1 MRTFRFEELPTA
13 PLIVDA
19 IYEGGEAKNL
29 QAEVLGKVFSTVDES
44 GHVIRVQNV
53 GGFRYRGPLPK
64 PRLVVLT
71 SNSSE
76 TAWPDTIDPFTGQL
90 TYFGDNRSP
99 GELHATPQGGNR
111 ILLEAFSQFEQSSTE
126 REDLPVFFY
135 FTKWKGFSQQF
146 RGLVVPGGAGVKTDE
161 RLTAIW
167 RTKDRARFQNYRALF
182 TILNVGEISRKWID
196 DLLLGRDKLL
206 NAPAP
211 YASWVKNGRYDALI
225 SESVVQVRSKD
236 EQLPNENSLS
246 WKLVDHI
253 HNRFGGKDAYDFE
266 PVALAL
272 WRLQSGIPVDAT
284 LTRRSA
290 DGGRDAFGVVRI
302 GPDGDPLKLDFALE
316 AKCYGRNNSV
326 GVKETSRLISRLRRH
341 HFGVLVTTSYVAD
354 QAYQELRDDSHP
366 VVLMSAVDIAQILL
380 ANGIDDIMKLDNWL
394 DSIVA

>member
-1 MRTFRFEELPTA
+1 LRAFRFEELPTA

-29 QAEVLGKVFSTVDES
+29 QAEVLGKVFSAVDES
-44 GHVIRVQNV
+44 GQVIRVQNV
-53 GGFRYRGPLPK
+53 GGFRYRGSLPK

-76 TAWPDTIDPFTGQL
+76 TAWPDSIDPFTGQL

-211 YASWVKNGRYDALI
+211 YANWVRSGRYDALI

-380 ANGIDDIMKLDNWL
+380 ANGIDDIMKLNNWL

>member
-1 MRTFRFEELPTA
+1 MPTA
-13 PLIVDA
+13 PLIIDA

-29 QAEVLGKVFSTVDES
+29 QAEVLGKLFSTVDES
-44 GHVIRVQNV
+44 GQVIQVGNV
-53 GGFRYRGPLPK
+53 GGFRYRGSLPK

-76 TAWPDTIDPFTGQL
+76 TAWPDSIDPFTGQL

-99 GELHATPQGGNR
+99 GELHGTPKGGNQ

-167 RTKDRARFQNYRALF
+167 RTKDRARFQNYRAVF

-211 YASWVKNGRYDALI
+211 YASWVRSGSYDALI
-225 SESVVQVRSKD
+225 SERVVQVRSKD

-341 HFGVLVTTSYVAD
+341 HFGVLVTTSYVAT

-366 VVLMSAVDIAQILL
+366 VVLISAVDIAQILL
-380 ANGIDDIMKLDNWL
+380 ANGIDDITKLNNWL

>member
-1 MRTFRFEELPTA
+1 LRTFRFEELPTA
-13 PLIVDA
+13 PLIIDA

-29 QAEVLGKVFSTVDES
+29 QAEVLGKLFSTVDES
-44 GHVIRVQNV
+44 GQVIQVGNV
-53 GGFRYRGPLPK
+53 GGFRYRGSLPK

-76 TAWPDTIDPFTGQL
+76 TAWPDSIDPFTGQL

-99 GELHATPQGGNR
+99 GELHGTPKGGNQ

-167 RTKDRARFQNYRALF
+167 RTKDRARFQNYRAVF

-211 YASWVKNGRYDALI
+211 YASWVRSGSYDALI
-225 SESVVQVRSKD
+225 SERVVQVRSKD

-341 HFGVLVTTSYVAD
+341 HFGVLVTTSYVAT

-366 VVLMSAVDIAQILL
+366 VVLISAVDIAQILL
-380 ANGIDDIMKLDNWL
+380 ANGIDDITKLNNWL